1 VHWLAHRNTTWS
13 LFACL
18 QYDEE
23 VVLLMFAY
31 HNMTKNT
38 ILIVIARNASSS
50 HPRNVTEKILMLSLL
65 AIRQKHAL

>member
-1 VHWLAHRNTTWS
+1 
-13 LFACL
+13 L